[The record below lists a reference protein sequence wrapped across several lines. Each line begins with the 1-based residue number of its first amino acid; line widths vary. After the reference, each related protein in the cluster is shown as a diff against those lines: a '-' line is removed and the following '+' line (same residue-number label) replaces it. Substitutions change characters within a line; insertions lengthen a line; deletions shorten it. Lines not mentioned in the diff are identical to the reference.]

1 MPGRGQILLRV
12 SAVPR
17 QANGLYRWQPK
28 TTFRNVSTRASS
40 IVVEG
45 KTFPTDSHTN
55 VTQTI
60 IDKIPRRL
68 HLTPSHPL
76 NTLRNRIESSFP
88 SFTAINSLSPL
99 VTPKQN
105 FDDLGFPPD
114 HPGRSLTDS
123 YYINKDMMLRTH
135 TSAHEV
141 QVFRDQVE
149 RWLLIADVYRRDE
162 IDSSHYPVFHQVEG
176 ARTFDLTTS
185 EKIKQLEAENGAME
199 AKLTSSNIIIEDE
212 TVVGADNPYQIE
224 HDPYQASLV
233 LANLKHHLNSLI
245 LNLFSTPAGGDKSE
259 PLRVRWI
266 PAYFPWT
273 GPSYEVEVL
282 FQGKWLEILGC
293 GVVQNHTL
301 VRSDVNN
308 RLAWAFGLG
317 LERIAMVLYNIP
329 DIRLFWSTDPRF
341 LSQFTDGKVTTFKPY
356 SKYPPCYKDIS
367 LWVDVPSSDEA
378 SKPAQLFHENDF
390 CDIVRDTAGDL
401 VEDVKKIDE
410 FVHPKTGRRSV
421 CYRINY
427 RSMDRSLSNDE
438 VNVIHGK
445 VEKSLLDRLSVEIR

>member
-1 MPGRGQILLRV
+1 
-12 SAVPR
+12 
-17 QANGLYRWQPK
+17 
-28 TTFRNVSTRASS
+28 
-40 IVVEG
+40 
-45 KTFPTDSHTN
+45 
-55 VTQTI
+55 
-60 IDKIPRRL
+60 
-68 HLTPSHPL
+68 
-76 NTLRNRIESSFP
+76 
-88 SFTAINSLSPL
+88 
-99 VTPKQN
+99 
-105 FDDLGFPPD
+105 
-114 HPGRSLTDS
+114 
-123 YYINKDMMLRTH
+123 MMLRTH

-149 RWLLIADVYRRDE
+149 KWLLIADVYRRDE

-212 TVVGADNPYQIE
+212 TVVGVDNPYQIE

-301 VRSDVNN
+301 VRSDVND

-341 LSQFTDGKVTTFKPY
+341 LSQFTDGRVTTFKPY
-356 SKYPPCYKDIS
+356 SKFPPCYKDIS

-378 SKPAQLFHENDF
+378 SKPTRPFHENDF
-390 CDIVRDTAGDL
+390 CDIVRDTVGDL
-401 VEDVKKIDE
+401 VEDVKMIDE
-410 FVHPKTGRRSV
+410 FIHPKTAL
-421 CYRINY
+421 CDPPNQ
-427 RSMDRSLSNDE
+427 LC
-438 VNVIHGK
+438 HGGWYSYNFSAVDK
-445 VEKSLLDRLSVEIR
+445 RTMTFGPSVETRFVLPSATFEFNGTAIYYYGITSAKAASVSISIDGGTASLVNLTQMYNLNASSGIYFPVYAWSATNLDPNKEHKFYLEYAQSNPSGAGLWSGFDSLVFTPSTPTM